1 VKDSEMPLAP
11 RPPGKPN
18 DEGRPA
24 DVHGTRAAVT
34 PAEGIQADILSA
46 SGDAPG
52 LKEVNAA
59 EAVGWPSEQVSPSG
73 PLAFKEPPAAGHAV
87 PAPPAAE
94 PLVDVPSG
102 AGVAAEEVEQILR
115 EAEPEYNYR
124 RLTGIWASLVAL
136 IAGAMALFHLYTA
149 RWGTL
154 EALRQRSVHVAFVM
168 ALVFLLYPVRRKG
181 AENAPVR
188 FFDILSAA
196 VAVAPM
202 LYLFVNLTPL
212 TLRAGNLTTIDL
224 AIGVLGIV
232 MVLEAGRRLMTI
244 LPVIAAAA
252 LAYPFLAHYL
262 PGPLAIAP
270 ISLERVIEHTFF
282 TTEGIFGIP
291 IGVSATFVFLFVLL
305 GAFLERTGLG
315 QLFVDVAMAL
325 AGWMTGGPAKV
336 SVLSSAFVG
345 TVSGSSVANVV
356 ADGVFNIPLMKRLGY
371 GSRFAAG
378 VEAATSV
385 GGQIVPPVMGAAAF
399 VMAEFL
405 GVPYLEIVKAAA
417 IPAALFYLSLA
428 LIIHFEAKRL
438 GLAGIPRRELP
449 RLGPILLRK
458 IYLVIPLVVLIG
470 YLLDGS
476 SPMRSAFWGIVWA
489 AGVHVITCALERR
502 LPTWASDI
510 WTTLVHG
517 TRLALSVAVATAVV
531 GIFIGIVTLSGLGL
545 AFVSITVTLGQN
557 ILFLTLVWTMV
568 ACLII
573 GSGIPTT
580 ATYIILAAIAA
591 PALVQMGVMPLAAHM
606 FIFYFGVLADITP
619 PDALAA
625 YAAAGIAKTD
635 PLATGWTATRLA
647 LAGIVVPYMFVYSP
661 TILLQGAGLQE
672 IVFTAATAV
681 VGVVALAAAVTGY
694 FLAPAG
700 WPERLVLV
708 LAALALI
715 FHDPR
720 GDAVGF
726 ALLVLVAAIQM
737 VRKSRAPTVAIP
749 AGGDVGR

>member
-1 VKDSEMPLAP
+1 MKDSQMPLSPIRPRDAVGAMEVTAP
-11 RPPGKPN
+11 
-18 DEGRPA
+18 
-24 DVHGTRAAVT
+24 VAVE
-34 PAEGIQADILSA
+34 PAE
-46 SGDAPG
+46 
-52 LKEVNAA
+52 
-59 EAVGWPSEQVSPSG
+59 
-73 PLAFKEPPAAGHAV
+73 PAAIRTEPAAKVAESV
-87 PAPPAAE
+87 PALAQPASPRTEGAPVQAPAPAE
-94 PLVDVPSG
+94 FAYVHSPASPE
-102 AGVAAEEVEQILR
+102 GVGAEEVEQILR

-124 RLTGIWASLVAL
+124 RLVGFWASVVAT
-136 IAGAMALFHLYTA
+136 IAVAMSLFHLYTA

-154 EALRQRSVHVAFVM
+154 EALRQRSIHVAFVM
-168 ALVFLLYPVRRKG
+168 ALVFLLYPMRRKG
-181 AENAPVR
+181 AADAPVR
-188 FFDILSAA
+188 FFDVLFAA

-202 LYLFVNLTPL
+202 LYLFVNHTPL
-212 TLRAGNLTTIDL
+212 TLRAGTLTTLDL
-224 AIGVLGIV
+224 AIGILGIIA
-232 MVLEAGRRLMTI
+232 VLEAGRRLMAI
-244 LPVIAAAA
+244 LPLIAGAA
-252 LAYPFLAHYL
+252 LIYPFVGQYL
-262 PGPLAIAP
+262 PGALAIAP
-270 ISLERVIEHTFF
+270 ISAQRVIEHTFF

-315 QLFVDVAMAL
+315 QLFVEVAMAI

-336 SVLSSAFVG
+336 SVLSSAFLG

-405 GVPYLEIVKAAA
+405 GIPYLTIVKAAA
-417 IPAALFYLSLA
+417 IPAILFYLSLA

-438 GLAGIPRRELP
+438 GLAGIPRHQLP
-449 RLGPILLRK
+449 RLGPILMRK
-458 IYLVIPLVVLIG
+458 IYLVIPLVVLVG
-470 YLLDGS
+470 FLLHGS

-489 AGVHVITCALERR
+489 AGVHVITCLLERR
-502 LPTWASDI
+502 LAKWPADI
-510 WTTLVHG
+510 WNTLVHG

-531 GIFIGIVTLSGLGL
+531 GIFIGIMTLSGLGL

-568 ACLII
+568 ACLFI

-591 PALVQMGVMPLAAHM
+591 PALMQMGVLPLAAHM

-625 YAAAGIAKTD
+625 YAAAAIAKTD

-647 LAGIVVPYMFVYSP
+647 LAGIVVPFMFVYSP
-661 TILLQGAGLQE
+661 AMLLQGAGTGE
-672 IVFTAATAV
+672 ILLTVGTALI
-681 VGVVALAAAVTGY
+681 GVIALAAAVSGY
-694 FLAPAG
+694 FFATASIV
-700 WPERLVLV
+700 ERLLLV
-708 LAALALI
+708 ISALALI

-720 GDAVGF
+720 GDAIGIG
-726 ALLVLVAAIQM
+726 LLGLVAVIQI
-737 VRKSRAPTVAIP
+737 VRRDRVTVAPAP
-749 AGGDVGR
+749 AGGDGGR